1 MIAVGHVKNPF
12 TFTYVNFLYAFA
24 SSFPYAALGWAP
36 LDLDARVSMGMC
48 VGSCTSG
55 ALALCLSSSMTISTP
70 GAYSRWKTA
79 ARCFC
84 RTATATTACG
94 QPFMKRVHPC
104 RV

>member
-1 MIAVGHVKNPF
+1 MPYAASCIAAHEACGRHSSSTVMIAVGHVKNPF

-55 ALALCLSSSMTISTP
+55 ALALC
-70 GAYSRWKTA
+70 
-79 ARCFC
+79 
-84 RTATATTACG
+84 
-94 QPFMKRVHPC
+94 
-104 RV
+104 